1 MAARRRLLAR
11 VTATASLVGLL
22 SCGAERALNEGDHF
36 GTYALAQVDGHDL
49 GWYHQLNAVDCAA
62 AFTSGELVI
71 GPGNYFLLRLSYDF
85 RCLGADPFDGS
96 DGFGVLGS
104 SIIALP
110 DKLTLNGTGPDLIG
124 GPASLD
130 RWTLNVVPLAGDR
143 IELRFA
149 GSEGEYWGDPV
160 LIMGPKVPHPDP

>member
-1 MAARRRLLAR
+1 MLRALSRGILVAAVLAQ
-11 VTATASLVGLL
+11 A
-22 SCGAERALNEGDHF
+22 SCGAEQALNQGDHS
-36 GTYALAQVDGHDL
+36 GRYALVQVDGHDL

-62 AFTSGELVI
+62 AFTSGELVM
-71 GPGNYFLLRLSYDF
+71 GPGDYFLLQLSYNF

-96 DGFGVLGS
+96 DRFAVFGGT
-104 SIIALP
+104 IIALP

-124 GPASLD
+124 GPQSLD

-149 GSEGEYWGDPV
+149 GFEGQYWGDPI
-160 LIMGPKVPHPDP
+160 LILGPKVPHPDS